1 MRARAKIVAAL
12 TLAGAAVVALAHAQR
27 VDPRRGKTI
36 LVGAPSGPAPA
47 ERVDSARSGLARGPL
62 PAGTLH
68 VAWRRSLGLPID
80 APPLID
86 ARGDVTV
93 LTARGDVVVL
103 APDGVERTHTAVGTN
118 AATPAALLSDGT
130 AVFLSGQ
137 GDALGVRL
145 ANLRFRTRI
154 GGGKTGIAPLAL
166 EDGGFV
172 VALENELVALDG
184 EGGIRA
190 RAPLPPHDAP
200 ANALLG
206 AAGAEGATVYAVT
219 TNGAAWAWV
228 PASGREARLVGSF
241 AGPTDGGAA
250 IVAGGS
256 VGLLVAVVGSQLLA
270 LDPTTGILTTRG
282 SAPTSGAVALLGPP
296 ATRGGAVTVLG
307 VTPSRTLALTF
318 DPAGA
323 ELLHQAL
330 APSLL
335 LPLPDGGT
343 GPGQL
348 PAHGGLGHAGPL
360 VDPQGNVAFALPSGE
375 VGVASVSGAVDV
387 LSDVCT
393 RFNPTSPLANLA
405 STRTATTYAGLLP
418 AAPYALVLAC
428 SSGVVA
434 RIDSDFAPSP

>member
-1 MRARAKIVAAL
+1 
-12 TLAGAAVVALAHAQR
+12 
-27 VDPRRGKTI
+27 
-36 LVGAPSGPAPA
+36 
-47 ERVDSARSGLARGPL
+47 
-62 PAGTLH
+62 

-80 APPLID
+80 APPLVD

-103 APDGVERTHTAVGTN
+103 APDGVERSHTAVGTA

-137 GDALGVRL
+137 GDAIGVRL
-145 ANLRFRTRI
+145 ASLRFRTRI
-154 GGGKTGIAPLAL
+154 GGGRTGVAPLAL

-172 VALENELVALDG
+172 VAMAGELVAVDG

-190 RAPLPPHDAP
+190 RAALPAGDPP

-206 AAGAEGATVYAVT
+206 AAGADGATVYAVT
-219 TNGAAWAWV
+219 ANGTAWAWV
-228 PASGREARLVGSF
+228 PASGREVRQVGSF
-241 AGPTDGGAA
+241 GGPADGGAA
-250 IVAGGS
+250 IAAGGS

-270 LDPTTGILTTRG
+270 LDPATGILTTRG

-296 ATRGGAVTVLG
+296 ATRGGAITVVGVTV
-307 VTPSRTLALTF
+307 TRTLALTF
-318 DPAGA
+318 DPSGA

-375 VGVASVSGAVDV
+375 VGVASASGAVDV
-387 LSDVCT
+387 LGDVCT

-405 STRTATTYAGLLP
+405 STRTAATYAGLLP

-428 SSGVVA
+428 GSGVVA